1 MKVKSCAADCIS
13 GYMDFGVGK
22 TSLACCNTD
31 KCNAQDAPGIV
42 LYGPNAIKELSP
54 THILH
59 LTLNGNEVRCYI
71 LNRR

>member
-42 LYGPNAIKELSP
+42 LYGPNAIK
-54 THILH
+54 
-59 LTLNGNEVRCYI
+59 
-71 LNRR
+71 